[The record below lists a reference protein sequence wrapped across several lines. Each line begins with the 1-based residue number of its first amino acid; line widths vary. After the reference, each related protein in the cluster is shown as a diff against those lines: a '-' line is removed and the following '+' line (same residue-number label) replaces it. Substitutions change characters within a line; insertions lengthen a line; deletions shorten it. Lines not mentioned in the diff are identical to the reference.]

1 MKKLFSAIASIA
13 TAVLTFVF
21 LSIPCLTYNT
31 ALTENGYTGWQMLG
45 DEGVT
50 NIIAEIDGYTL
61 FKIFAIIAMVVAC
74 LLVITGLI
82 TLLQQFGIVKS
93 KMNFCLINSILLALF
108 TIVALVAMIGAIT
121 IGSKLSNETLKIASG
136 VGVGLIL
143 MFVIGIIATVISF
156 VFARQKK

>member
-31 ALTENGYTGWQMLG
+31 ALTENSYTGWQMLG
-45 DEGVT
+45 DEGVAK
-50 NIIAEIDGYTL
+50 IIAEIDGFTV

-121 IGSKLSNETLKIASG
+121 IGSNLSNETLKIASG

-143 MFVIGIIATVISF
+143 MFVVGIIATVISF